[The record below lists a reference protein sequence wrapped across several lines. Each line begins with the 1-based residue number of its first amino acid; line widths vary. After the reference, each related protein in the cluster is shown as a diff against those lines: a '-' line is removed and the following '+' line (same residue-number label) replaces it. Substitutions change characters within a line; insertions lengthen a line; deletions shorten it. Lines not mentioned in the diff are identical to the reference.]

1 MSALEVDNLKPKG
14 KHMSEKHPNEVSSSA
29 VTKNSIAGPGKG
41 RTWTVKEGKEKSEE
55 MKARL
60 AAKQAV
66 QAAMIENNSQAGTT
80 TQAVSLDPLVAAT
93 LMLNL
98 SGAPVET
105 VTVETGSTGQ
115 PAKSV
120 RNASKTVSF
129 EPTGSASSVDVPQ
142 QAAAKPVSPAKL
154 KANRE
159 NSKRSTGPRT
169 EEGKKRSSQNSHKD
183 GFFARRLFPSSKQWA
198 EDGKDYQT
206 IAAAVHEQYQPV
218 GPWEMFWAEKI
229 VTEALRNARSIGHQQ
244 SVLGLASR
252 FLGTQLNTAQRH
264 ESAAFKQMLRAIEML
279 ESIQAARKAKS
290 GRVQPVASDRE
301 QVSEAS
307 NGPEGGRA
315 DETEPRADSFG
326 SEDTVEASR
335 ADDEQDS
342 NGFLYEGPADR
353 DTVSSDKRDPGERSK
368 DSGTNPIISDYLARK
383 AAVGK
388 EANVS
393 QHIIDR
399 EIARDRGPASE
410 PLASRTQAK
419 DVGTKADSVPSEETT
434 QMETTRAG
442 FKKGSV

>member
-1 MSALEVDNLKPKG
+1 MSALEADKLKLEG
-14 KHMSEKHPNEVSSSA
+14 KQMSENRFKEGSSA
-29 VTKNSIAGPGKG
+29 AVIRNSIKGPRKG
-41 RTWTVKEGKEKSEE
+41 RTWTVEQRKEKSDE
-55 MKARL
+55 MRAHS
-60 AAKQAV
+60 AAKKAA
-66 QAAMIENNSQAGTT
+66 QAAMTAHNSQAGTT

-115 PAKSV
+115 PAKSAK
-120 RNASKTVSF
+120 NASKTVSF

-142 QAAAKPVSPAKL
+142 QAEAKPISPAKL

-169 EEGKKRSSQNSHKD
+169 EEGKKRSSQNSYKD

-198 EDGKDYQT
+198 EDGKDYQA

-244 SVLGLASR
+244 SVLGLTSR

-290 GRVQPVASDRE
+290 GRVQLVASDRE

-307 NGPEGGRA
+307 NAPEGGRA
-315 DETEPRADSFG
+315 DETKPRADSFG
-326 SEDTVEASR
+326 SEDTVEVSR

-342 NGFLYEGPADR
+342 NGFLYEGPADQ
-353 DTVSSDKRDPGERSK
+353 DTVSSDKRDPAERSK
-368 DSGTNPIISDYLARK
+368 VCGTNPIISDYLARK

-388 EANVS
+388 ESNVF

-399 EIARDRGPASE
+399 EIARDRGQASE

-434 QMETTRAG
+434 QMGTTRAG
-442 FKKGSV
+442 FKKGSE